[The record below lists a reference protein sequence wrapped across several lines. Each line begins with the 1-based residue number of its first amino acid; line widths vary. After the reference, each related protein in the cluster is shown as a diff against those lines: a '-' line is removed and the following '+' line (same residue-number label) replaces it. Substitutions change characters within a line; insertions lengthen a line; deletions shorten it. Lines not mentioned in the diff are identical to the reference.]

1 MKRLIVLLLILL
13 PLSVG
18 AAIDTY
24 EFKDEETRQRFR
36 QLTFELR
43 CPKCQN
49 QNLQDSNSPIA
60 ADLRDEVY
68 KMLQAGNNND
78 EIVDFMVA
86 RYGEFVLY
94 KPPVNQMTYVLWY
107 GPFVLVVIG
116 IGVILLLSRKRKK
129 QPLEDGSEAQSDPEV
144 SLNTDE
150 AERLKKILGEGK
162 DK

>member
-129 QPLEDGSEAQSDPEV
+129 QPQEDGAEAQSDLEV

>member
-129 QPLEDGSEAQSDPEV
+129 QPQEEGTEVQSDPEV

>member
-13 PLSVG
+13 PLSAG

-129 QPLEDGSEAQSDPEV
+129 QPQEEGSEAQSDPEV